1 MVKRRQ
7 ILAVQLAAAISLTG
21 GVPQATYG
29 QQARGMLEEVV
40 VTAQRR
46 EERLQDV
53 PIAVTAFSRENLE
66 TRGLTN
72 LTQIEAFT
80 PNVTLDSTTPF
91 SGSSQILGAYI
102 RGIGQQDFAFNL
114 EPGVGVYVDG
124 VYYARSVGA
133 VVDLL
138 DLERIEVLKGPQGTL
153 FGRNT
158 IGGALNIT
166 TRKPADEFQ
175 YRADVTLGRFDRMDL
190 RGSVDVPLID
200 NVLLSQV
207 SVSSKNRDGYQHRIP
222 FPGTYVSSVARFH
235 HADRTTG
242 DEQGGED
249 VQNGRAKLLWRASDA
264 VEFLVTG
271 DYTHADEQ
279 AAASTLLDGTPLPA
293 NLAGLYNTC
302 ISLDAA
308 TLAGIGLGAAC
319 GPMATIGTS
328 LAGVNADATTSN
340 DKLPYDNRFLTKD
353 IDTSYAAGLNFSKI
367 DTWGITGA
375 LSWDLNETIALKSI
389 SSWRELDS
397 KFGTDI
403 DGSPMVI
410 NDPSFSMNQEQLSQE
425 LQLTGLSFEDR
436 LKWLLGFYYFH
447 EEGNL
452 TDFPTFAEGLLQIVG
467 PNDFDHDSYA
477 LFTHLNYQLLDR
489 LSFTVGLRYTYENKH
504 FTGGQR
510 DLNALAFKLGL
521 PLALHPDPSDPTLYY
536 PPGENVQSFNDL
548 SKRFGVEYR
557 FNDEV
562 MSYFSYAE
570 GFKSGGW
577 TTRLTQPGLTAPAF
591 GPETATTYELGLKSD
606 LFDRRLRLNLAAFY
620 TDYADLQVTVQRG
633 ISPWIENAGTA
644 EIKGFEA
651 EFVGLVTDDFQL
663 SGALGYLD
671 AEYTEIDPTA
681 TVKKDSMFVN
691 TPEWSAT
698 IAGDYTLRMKNG
710 AAVLLHLDYA
720 YRDET
725 ANDAENTPL
734 LMQSAIDLVNA
745 SLSYRPAGETWE
757 VVLGGRNLTDERY
770 IMSGFNQVGIGHID
784 ATYSRPRE
792 WYVTLRVMHD

>member
-1 MVKRRQ
+1 MGKCRLVV
-7 ILAVQLAAAISLTG
+7 ATQLAATMALTWGVSEISHG
-21 GVPQATYG
+21 EE
-29 QQARGMLEEVV
+29 ARAMLEEVV

-46 EERLQDV
+46 EERMQDV
-53 PIAVTAFSRENLE
+53 PIAVTAFSREGLE
-66 TRGLTN
+66 SRGLTN
-72 LTQIEAFT
+72 LAQIEAFT

-133 VVDLL
+133 VIDLL

-166 TRKPADEFQ
+166 TRKPADEFR
-175 YRADVTLGRFDRMDL
+175 YEADVTLGRFDRLDL

-207 SVSSKNRDGYQHRIP
+207 SVSSKSRDGYQKRFA
-222 FPGTYVSSVARFH
+222 FPGTYVSSVARFN

-249 VQNGRAKLLWRASDA
+249 VQNLRAKLLWRANSA
-264 VEFLVTG
+264 IEFLLTG
-271 DYTHADEQ
+271 DYTHANEQ
-279 AAASTLLDGTPLPA
+279 AAASTLLDATPLPA
-293 NLAGLYNTC
+293 NLAGLFNTC
-302 ISLDAA
+302 ISLDPA
-308 TLAGIGLGAAC
+308 TLAAIGLGAAC

-328 LAGVNADATTSN
+328 LAGVNADGTTSN
-340 DKLPYDNRFLTKD
+340 DKLAYDNRFLTND
-353 IDTSYAAGLNFSKI
+353 IDVSYAAGLNFSKI
-367 DTWGITGA
+367 DTWGITGT
-375 LSWDLNETIALKSI
+375 LSWDLTETIVLKSI

-397 KFGTDI
+397 RFGTDI

-410 NDPSFSMNQEQLSQE
+410 NDPSFSMNQEQFSQE
-425 LQLTGLSFEDR
+425 LQLSGLSLDDR
-436 LKWLLGFYYFH
+436 MRWLLGFYFFH

-477 LFTHLNYQLLDR
+477 LFTHLNYRLFDR
-489 LSFTVGLRYTYENKH
+489 LSFTIGLRYTYENKH

-510 DLNALAFKLGL
+510 DLNALAFKLGF
-521 PLALHPDPSDPTLYY
+521 PLALHPEPSDPTLYY
-536 PPGENVQSFNDL
+536 PPGKNEQSFNDL
-548 SKRFGVEYR
+548 SMRFGAEYR
-557 FNDEV
+557 VSDDI

-577 TTRLTQPGLTAPAF
+577 TTRLTLPGLVAPAF
-591 GPETATTYELGLKSD
+591 DPETAATYELGLKSD
-606 LFDRRLRLNLAAFY
+606 LFDRRLRLNLAGFY
-620 TDYADLQVTVQRG
+620 TDYDDLQITVQRG

-644 EIKGFEA
+644 EVKGFEA
-651 EFVGLVTDDFQL
+651 EFIGLVTDNVVL

-681 TVKKDSMFVN
+681 TVTKSAAFVN

-698 IAGDYTLRMKNG
+698 IAGDYTVHIENG
-710 AAVLLHLDYA
+710 SAVLLHVDYA
-720 YRDET
+720 YRSET
-725 ANDAENTPL
+725 ANDVENTPL
-734 LMQSAIDLVNA
+734 LIQSSTDLVNA
-745 SLSYRPAGETWE
+745 SLTYRPTGRSWE
-757 VVLGGRNLTDERY
+757 IVVGGRNLTGERY

-792 WYVTLRVMHD
+792 WYVTLRVKND